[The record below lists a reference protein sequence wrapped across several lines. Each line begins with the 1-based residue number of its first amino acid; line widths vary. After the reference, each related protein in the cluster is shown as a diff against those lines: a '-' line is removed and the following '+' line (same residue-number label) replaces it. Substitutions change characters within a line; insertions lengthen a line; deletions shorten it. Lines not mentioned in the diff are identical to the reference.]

1 MRVITTAEDCMR
13 KDMLAYVSY
22 PPRGQGACFPYL
34 RYVIDG
40 DEVCQIDSQAF
51 PETGAMVVPF
61 YDNLSADEVRD
72 SYGDIVVVRLNGD
85 EPSVNDERADQ
96 MSAYQNYY
104 RAFLHRPNR
113 VYGEPE
119 ITFTRFSKHPL
130 STRLFQIL
138 TLESV
143 PPFDRPLSS
152 PVRLGWG
159 QEQPVTQLVMVE
171 TSSSRGGKVLV
182 GPFQATARPDGT
194 VSLESDD
201 DYGYRVKEYRED
213 ASSVMVLRDEDQ
225 TTVARFIDSRV
236 LLSGRT
242 PVDRVYDWL
251 PNEEL
256 VQTLANAITSSSELR
271 DLGKAAQRRLRKEL
285 RNSLDRSDDLNLDD
299 GRKERLLQVFDDA
312 TFFANLPE
320 DVKDLVATS
329 IPEQKLAKIV
339 KSDPDSFSAMIR
351 SLPEVSEAVER
362 ERAKLSH
369 ELDGLKAETTKARAD
384 RDEAVKDKEE
394 AVKEK
399 QRAEDDAKAAREQAL
414 AGIRADVE
422 ALQTER
428 DSLKGEVADLEAQ
441 KGELDRGIGSV
452 LEEMRDGTELSRAIV
467 TQGIVRRAVDFAS
480 SLDRGE
486 SEVAPAE
493 APAVYIRKAEED
505 MSDGEVIDG
514 VFNAIAEES
523 GRDYSRND
531 VINLLICLTQGYVT
545 TLAGLPGT
553 GKTSLAEILASALG
567 LYATD
572 KSSRFVEVS
581 VERGWASHKDLVGYY
596 NPLTKTV
603 EKSNPEVYDSMTALA
618 RETSE
623 EGPHAP
629 FLYLLDEANLSPI
642 EHYWAPF
649 LRACDT
655 FGRTGTALPL
665 GGEQSLRLPPWVRFI
680 AMVNNDFT
688 TEELSP
694 RFLDRSWVVTL
705 ESETLDADS
714 LGQEYKLREDIQPFS
729 QERLSRTF
737 GRNTRAALS
746 STLRDALGKV
756 TDVCSS
762 YGKPVSARSQAM
774 IASYLSAATNLMD
787 TGSAEARFA
796 PVDYAVA
803 QKVLP
808 LLSGGDD
815 QMYDLLR
822 ELDSACVQL
831 PQSRAI
837 VERMIA
843 RGEGNGYYQ
852 FFE

>member
-1 MRVITTAEDCMR
+1 MRVITSAEKCMR

-22 PPRGQGACFPYL
+22 PPRKQGACFPYL
-34 RYVIDG
+34 RFVIDG
-40 DEVCQIDSQAF
+40 DEVCQIDPQAF

-61 YDNLSADEVRD
+61 YDNLTADEVRD
-72 SYGDIVVVRLNGD
+72 FYGDLVVVRLNGD
-85 EPSVNDERADQ
+85 EPSENDERADQ
-96 MSAYQNYY
+96 TSSYQNYY
-104 RAFLHRPNR
+104 RAFLHRESR

-130 STRLFQIL
+130 SSRLLQIL

-143 PPFDRPLSS
+143 PSFEKPLSD
-152 PVRLGWG
+152 PVHLGWG
-159 QEQPVTQLVMVE
+159 QLQPVTQLVMVE
-171 TSSSRGGKVLV
+171 TTSPRGGKVLV
-182 GPFQATARPDGT
+182 GPFQATKRPDE
-194 VSLESDD
+194 SIYLESDD
-201 DYGYRVKEYRED
+201 DFDYHVKEYRED
-213 ASSVMVLRDEDQ
+213 ISSIIAVRNEDQ
-225 TTVARFIDSRV
+225 ATVARFIDSRV
-236 LLSGRT
+236 LTSDKTRI
-242 PVDRVYDWL
+242 DAVYDWL

-256 VQTLANAITSSSELR
+256 VRILSNAITSSSELR
-271 DLGKAAQRRLRKEL
+271 EIGKAGQRRLRKEI
-285 RNSLDRSDDLNLDD
+285 RNSLDRADDLSLDE

-312 TFFANLPE
+312 TFFADLPE
-320 DVKDLVATS
+320 EIKTLVATS
-329 IPEQKLAKIV
+329 IPDHKLAQIV
-339 KSDPDSFSAMIR
+339 KSDPDAFSAMIR

-362 ERAKLSH
+362 ERAQLSRGL
-369 ELDGLKAETTKARAD
+369 EGLKAETAKAASE
-384 RDEAVKDKEE
+384 RDEAVADKER
-394 AVKEK
+394 AIAEK
-399 QRAEDDAKAAREQAL
+399 RQAEEDAKAARSQAL
-414 AGIRADVE
+414 ASIKVEVE
-422 ALQTER
+422 ALEAKR
-428 DSLKGEVADLEAQ
+428 DTLRGEVADLDGQ
-441 KGELDRGIGSV
+441 KAELDRGIGSV
-452 LEEMRDGTELSRAIV
+452 LEEMGDAPALSRAIV

-480 SLDRGE
+480 SLDRE
-486 SEVAPAE
+486 SAAATSAE
-493 APAVYIRKAEED
+493 APAILLRPSED
-505 MSDGEVIDG
+505 ALSDSQVIDSIFTSITEG
-514 VFNAIAEES
+514 S
-523 GRDYSRND
+523 GRDYTRND

-545 TLAGLPGT
+545 TFAGLPGT

-572 KSSRFVEVS
+572 EMSRFVEVS

-603 EKSNPEVYDSMTALA
+603 EKSNPEVYDSMVALA
-618 RETSE
+618 REAGVD
-623 EGPHAP
+623 GPHAP

-655 FGRTGTALPL
+655 FGRAGTVLPL

-680 AMVNNDFT
+680 ATVNNDFT

-705 ESETLDADS
+705 ETDTLEADS
-714 LGQEYKLREDIQPFS
+714 FGQDYRLQEDIQPFS
-729 QERLSRTF
+729 QERLSRAF
-737 GRNTRAALS
+737 GRNSQASLT

-756 TDVCSS
+756 MGICAAH
-762 YGKPVSARSQAM
+762 GKPVSARSQAM
-774 IASYLSAATNLMD
+774 IAGYLSVAAGLMD
-787 TGSAEARFA
+787 TGSAEGRFA

-808 LLSGGDD
+808 LLSGGED
-815 QMYDLLR
+815 QMYDLLK

-831 PQSRAI
+831 PQSHSI